1 MTPKH
6 IAECV
11 SNMMPIECG
20 IPDEAKIFS
29 LLFEGYLPIV
39 FVIAGGLCNGMSLVV
54 LLDGPFLD
62 LFNKLLVTLAICDS
76 FFLGKEFKMQW
87 IIILVYLTPIKPHL
101 WQFFIFFT
109 AFGLPVNLQKAFT
122 ESNLQKQEKYALL
135 LAIGKICTPLARISL
150 NGSSYVTVSMAIERA
165 LGKSSF

>member
-1 MTPKH
+1 
-6 IAECV
+6 
-11 SNMMPIECG
+11 MPIECG
-20 IPDEAKIFS
+20 IPEEAKIFS

-76 FFLGKEFKMQW
+76 FFLGKYFILQW
-87 IIILVYLTPIKPHL
+87 ITIIVYLNFELLTPIKLQL
-101 WQFFIFFT
+101 WQFFIFFI

>member
-20 IPDEAKIFS
+20 IPEEAKIFS

-76 FFLGKEFKMQW
+76 FFLGKEFKMQL
-87 IIILVYLTPIKPHL
+87 IMILVYCNSSKTRFVIIFYIFYSVWSTCELTKSIHREQPS
-101 WQFFIFFT
+101 
-109 AFGLPVNLQKAFT
+109 KA
-122 ESNLQKQEKYALL
+122 
-135 LAIGKICTPLARISL
+135 GKIRTFVGNREDLHTL
-150 NGSSYVTVSMAIERA
+150 GSYLIEWVI
-165 LGKSSF
+165 LCYG

>member
-20 IPDEAKIFS
+20 IPEEAKIFS

-76 FFLGKEFKMQW
+76 FFLGKEFKMQL
-87 IIILVYLTPIKPHL
+87 IMILVYCNSSKTRFVIIFYIFYSVWSTCELTKSIHREQPS
-101 WQFFIFFT
+101 
-109 AFGLPVNLQKAFT
+109 KA
-122 ESNLQKQEKYALL
+122 
-135 LAIGKICTPLARISL
+135 GKIRTFVGNRKDLHTL
-150 NGSSYVTVSMAIERA
+150 GSYLIEWVI
-165 LGKSSF
+165 LCYG

>member
-87 IIILVYLTPIKPHL
+87 IIILVYLKLLAPIKPHL
-101 WQFFIFFT
+101 W
-109 AFGLPVNLQKAFT
+109 
-122 ESNLQKQEKYALL
+122 
-135 LAIGKICTPLARISL
+135 
-150 NGSSYVTVSMAIERA
+150 
-165 LGKSSF
+165 

>member
-11 SNMMPIECG
+11 SRMMPIECG
-20 IPDEAKIFS
+20 IPEEAKIFS

-76 FFLGKEFKMQW
+76 FFLGKFFYAINNDLSLSKFLSPFERRIVFKC
-87 IIILVYLTPIKPHL
+87 
-101 WQFFIFFT
+101 F
-109 AFGLPVNLQKAFT
+109 
-122 ESNLQKQEKYALL
+122 
-135 LAIGKICTPLARISL
+135 
-150 NGSSYVTVSMAIERA
+150 
-165 LGKSSF
+165 